1 MIRPVLTELA
11 LFLAPFAIYAA
22 FLWFAK
28 TEMLDRESWSPKVL
42 MSLVIASLLLMIGSF
57 VLIGHFAGS
66 PIGSTYEPAH
76 VENGK
81 LIPGR
86 VVP

>member
-11 LFLAPFAIYAA
+11 FFLAPFVAYAA
-22 FLWFAK
+22 FLWFSK
-28 TEMLDRESWSPKVL
+28 TSMLDREYWTPKIL
-42 MSLVIASLLLMIGSF
+42 MTLTIAALSMMIVSF
-57 VLIGHFAGS
+57 ILIGHFSGA

>member
-11 LFLAPFAIYAA
+11 FFLAPFAAYAV
-22 FLWFAK
+22 FLWFTK
-28 TEMLDRESWSPKVL
+28 TSMLDREYWTPKIL
-42 MSLVIASLLLMIGSF
+42 MTLVITALSLMIVSF
-57 VLIGHFAGS
+57 ILIGHFSGA

-76 VENGK
+76 VEDGK

-86 VVP
+86 IVP

>member
-1 MIRPVLTELA
+1 MIRPVLAELA
-11 LFLAPFAIYAA
+11 FFLAPFALYAA
-22 FLWFAK
+22 FLWFSK
-28 TEMLDRESWSPKVL
+28 TSMLDREDWTPKIL
-42 MSLVIASLLLMIGSF
+42 MTLTIVALLTVIISF
-57 VLIGHFAGS
+57 VLLGHFTGA

>member
-1 MIRPVLTELA
+1 MIRPIFTELA

-22 FLWFAK
+22 FLWFSK
-28 TEMLDRESWSPKVL
+28 TSMLDREFWTPKIL
-42 MSLVIASLLLMIGSF
+42 MTLTIIALSMMIVSF
-57 VLIGHFAGS
+57 ILIGHFSGA

>member
-1 MIRPVLTELA
+1 MIRPVLTEFA
-11 LFLAPFAIYAA
+11 FFIAPFVAYAA
-22 FLWFAK
+22 FLWFSK
-28 TEMLDRESWSPKVL
+28 TSMLDRECWSPKIL
-42 MSLVIASLLLMIGSF
+42 MTLTIVALSAMIVSF
-57 VLIGHFAGS
+57 VVLGHFTGA
-66 PIGSTYEPAH
+66 PVGSTYEPAH

>member
-11 LFLAPFAIYAA
+11 FFLAPFALYAA
-22 FLWFAK
+22 FLWFSK
-28 TEMLDRESWSPKVL
+28 TSMLDREYWTPKIL
-42 MSLVIASLLLMIGSF
+42 MTLTIVALATMIISFILL
-57 VLIGHFAGS
+57 GHFTGA

-76 VENGK
+76 VEDGK